1 MNTKIIADTSVW
13 IEFFRNEASLV
24 SETLKQLL
32 RSGRVALTGMVLA
45 EILQGI
51 RSPREAR
58 LVKGHLE
65 SLPFAEVPKNIWLQ
79 AGEMSA
85 ALRKKGLTIP
95 LSDILIASAAVH
107 EEGYEVFPI
116 DPHFQK
122 IPGLALHKPAPA
134 SPPRP

>member
-13 IEFFRNEASLV
+13 IEFFRKEASPV

-45 EILQGI
+45 EIVQGI

-65 SLPFAEVPKNIWLQ
+65 SLPFAEVSKNVWFQ

-95 LSDILIASAAVH
+95 LSDILIASAAEH
-107 EEGYEVFPI
+107 EGYEVFTI
-116 DPHFQK
+116 DPHFEK
-122 IPGLALHKPAPA
+122 IPGLTLYKPAPA
-134 SPPRP
+134 SPPNLR